1 VGVVRAGCSSDLG
14 DVVQRVDDAVLDIE
28 FKVDPLARQLVLRL
42 TATAQ
47 RLARHTHTHRRTR
60 PTHTHTAVNS
70 MSRQVCVQLPT
81 YADNVALP
89 ASLAR
94 RRRCSASCSK
104 RSLSDAC
111 RAHSSKPAPDGR
123 TDVRQMHRPDTE
135 LGHWVTGS
143 MGHLSRPA
151 HRVIIL
157 TRCETR
163 VFPVFEKKPKIK
175 I

>member
-1 VGVVRAGCSSDLG
+1 MTSATLCSASTTRFSTSSSKLTHSRASWSSASP
-14 DVVQRVDDAVLDIE
+14 QQHSVLLD
-28 FKVDPLARQLVLRL
+28 
-42 TATAQ
+42 
-47 RLARHTHTHRRTR
+47 THTHRRTR
-60 PTHTHTAVNS
+60 PTHTHTAGNS
-70 MSRQVCVQLPT
+70 MSRQVDVQLPT
-81 YADNVALP
+81 YADDVALP

-123 TDVRQMHRPDTE
+123 TDVRQMHRPDME

-151 HRVIIL
+151 NRVIIL
-157 TRCETR
+157 TRYDTR